1 MVCPDAP
8 DKRRSRLAQALTF
21 VCLANFA
28 LVAGPAAETAQ
39 QRGKR
44 VVDQALQA
52 LGGDAFLHM
61 EDRVETGRAYSFYNQ
76 QISGLSIA
84 KIYTRYLSQP
94 VPPVTGKLL
103 VRERD
108 VFGRESFGKDGT
120 AFTLFTEDA
129 ACEANYHGARPLEP
143 DRWANYQNSTLH
155 NIFYILRQRLGEP
168 GLDFYSQGSDRYENF
183 PVDIV
188 DITGADNIT
197 VTVYFD
203 QFTHLPVRQV
213 YKRRNE
219 TYHDFDTEVSL
230 FAKYKD
236 VGGIKWPWDIRRE
249 RNGQKIYEMFSDS
262 VEINKNLLDNLFALP
277 SNIKTMK

>member
-1 MVCPDAP
+1 MNLGFKPHLVLAFLVCTA
-8 DKRRSRLAQALTF
+8 AT
-21 VCLANFA
+21 
-28 LVAGPAAETAQ
+28 GAETAQ

-44 VVDQALQA
+44 IVDEAVQA

-61 EDRVETGRAYSFYNQ
+61 EDRVESGRAYSFYNQ
-76 QISGLSIA
+76 QISGLSVA
-84 KIYTRYLSQP
+84 KIYTRYLRRAEPP
-94 VPPVTGKLL
+94 VPGKLL
-103 VRERD
+103 VQERD
-108 VFGRESFGKDGT
+108 VFGRQDFGKDGT
-120 AFTLFTEDA
+120 AYTLFTD
-129 ACEANYHGARPLEP
+129 EAGWDVNFHGARPLEAE
-143 DRWANYQNSTLH
+143 RWTNYQNSTLH

-203 QFTHLPVRQV
+203 QLTHLPVRQV

-219 TYHDFDTEVSL
+219 TYHDFDTEVSG
-230 FAKYKD
+230 FAKYKQ

-249 RNGQKIYEMFSDS
+249 RNGQKIYEMYSDS
-262 VEINKNLLDNLFALP
+262 VEINKSLTDNLFTPPA
-277 SNIKTMK
+277 NVKNMK